1 MIKVALMIKNKL
13 INESI
18 RTYLSSLPKCN
29 FEIDGTSANTLS
41 NPNIILFDPPSLKE
55 TKPEAFP
62 NCAKLL
68 LDTGLLE
75 QELIFLIL
83 YYKLTGVFETNTPP
97 ELISKCLEVV
107 SKGELWI
114 SKNLIKK
121 LCNDLPIYSKRELPN
136 FTPKE
141 IQIIRL
147 VKEGYSNIK
156 IAEALSLSEH
166 TVKCH
171 LNRIFKKLG
180 ISKRVQLIKFFNDT
194 SSTTLDSII
203 FNQEVNPKGSF
214 KKILKIKKNS
224 L

>member
-29 FEIDGTSANTLS
+29 FEIDGTSGNTLS

-55 TKPEAFP
+55 TKPEALP
-62 NCAKLL
+62 NCAKIL

-75 QELIFLIL
+75 QELIFLIV
-83 YYKLTGVFETNTPP
+83 YYKLAGVFETNTPP

-121 LCNDLPIYSKRELPN
+121 LCILLQRRFKLLDLLK
-136 FTPKE
+136 K
-141 IQIIRL
+141 
-147 VKEGYSNIK
+147 V
-156 IAEALSLSEH
+156 
-166 TVKCH
+166 TV
-171 LNRIFKKLG
+171 I
-180 ISKRVQLIKFFNDT
+180 
-194 SSTTLDSII
+194 
-203 FNQEVNPKGSF
+203 
-214 KKILKIKKNS
+214 
-224 L
+224 